1 MHPQQKHPNTL
12 SRPFFSVIMPIYNR
26 AGFLTTS
33 ITSVL
38 NQTFT
43 DFELFCVDDG
53 STDSSVS
60 IINDFAKKDKRVRP
74 VELKQ
79 NEGRCVARN
88 TGIELAA
95 ADWICFLDSDDIFYP
110 NHLETHYNLIQQN
123 PKYQLFATEQIISGK
138 TKKYSNP
145 KLRKN
150 IQEINLKDIILT
162 SSLQINQLCFNK
174 TKIDTR
180 FTDENIPVSEDWL
193 FTRMLLLK
201 NPMLKVNTVTNE
213 LLDHPNRTMRLI
225 SAEDFVLWKEMT
237 VMMFINS
244 PLLSPWLRRK
254 LKSFIWLL
262 CANTLL
268 SDGKKKL
275 ATPFFLESLRLPH
288 TYANP
293 LLYKA
298 LVKYVTK

>member
-1 MHPQQKHPNTL
+1 
-12 SRPFFSVIMPIYNR
+12 MPIYNR
-26 AGFLTTS
+26 AGFLPIS
-33 ITSVL
+33 IDSVL
-38 NQTFT
+38 DQTFT
-43 DFELFCVDDG
+43 DFELICVDDG
-53 STDSSVS
+53 STDNSVEV
-60 IINDFAKKDKRVRP
+60 IRDFAEKDSRVRL

-88 TGIELAA
+88 TGIELAV
-95 ADWICFLDSDDIFYP
+95 ADWICFLDSDDIYYP
-110 NHLETHYNLIQQN
+110 NHLETHYNLIQQYPQYN
-123 PKYQLFATEQIISGK
+123 LFATEQIISGK

-145 KLRKN
+145 KLSKS

-180 FTDENIPVSEDWL
+180 FTNENIPVSEDWL

-201 NPMLKVNTVTNE
+201 KPMLKVNTVTNE
-213 LLDHPNRTMRLI
+213 LLDHANRTMRLI

-237 VMMFINS
+237 VMMFLNS
-244 PLLSPWLRRK
+244 PNLARSLRRK

-275 ATPFFLESLRLPH
+275 ATPFFLEALRLPR
-288 TYANP
+288 TYTDP
-293 LLYKA
+293 LFYKA
-298 LVKYVTK
+298 LVKYITK

>member
-1 MHPQQKHPNTL
+1 
-12 SRPFFSVIMPIYNR
+12 MPIYNR

-33 ITSVL
+33 ISSVL
-38 NQTFT
+38 NQTFA
-43 DFELFCVDDG
+43 DFELLCVDDG

-60 IINDFAKKDKRVRP
+60 IINDFAKKDKRVRL

-95 ADWICFLDSDDIFYP
+95 SEWICFLDSDDIFYP

-123 PKYQLFATEQIISGK
+123 PKYHLFATEQIISGK
-138 TKKYSNP
+138 TKKYGNP
-145 KLRKN
+145 KLRKS
-150 IQEINLKDIILT
+150 IQEINLKDIIF
-162 SSLQINQLCFNK
+162 SGSLQINQLCFNK

-180 FTDENIPVSEDWL
+180 FTNENIPVSEDWL
-193 FTRMLLLK
+193 FTRLLLLETT
-201 NPMLKVNTVTNE
+201 MLKVNTVTNE

-225 SAEDFVLWKEMT
+225 SSEDFVLWKEMT

-244 PLLSPWLRRK
+244 PLLARSLRRK

-288 TYANP
+288 TYTNP

>member
-1 MHPQQKHPNTL
+1 
-12 SRPFFSVIMPIYNR
+12 MPIYNR

-38 NQTFT
+38 GQTFT
-43 DFELFCVDDG
+43 DFELLCVDDG
-53 STDSSVS
+53 STDTSVN
-60 IINDFAKKDKRVRP
+60 IIKDFAKKDSRVRL

-88 TGIELAA
+88 TGIELAV

-110 NHLETHYNLIQQN
+110 NHLETHHNLIQQY
-123 PKYQLFATEQIISGK
+123 PKYNVFATEQIISGK
-138 TKKYSNP
+138 TKKYGNP
-145 KLRKN
+145 KLRKSF
-150 IQEINLKDIILT
+150 QEINLKDIILT
-162 SSLQINQLCFNK
+162 SSLQLNQLCFNK
-174 TKIDTR
+174 IKVDTR
-180 FTDENIPVSEDWL
+180 FTNENIPVSEDWL
-193 FTRMLLLK
+193 FTRQLLLK
-201 NPMLKVNTVTNE
+201 TPMLKVNTVTNE

-237 VMMFINS
+237 VMMFLNS
-244 PLLSPWLRRK
+244 PNLARSLRRK

-275 ATPFFLESLRLPH
+275 ATPFFMEALRQPR
-288 TYANP
+288 TYTDP
-293 LLYKA
+293 LFYKA

>member
-1 MHPQQKHPNTL
+1 
-12 SRPFFSVIMPIYNR
+12 MPIYNR

-43 DFELFCVDDG
+43 DFELLCVDDG
-53 STDSSVS
+53 STDTSVDV
-60 IINDFAKKDKRVRP
+60 IKDFANKDNRVHL

-88 TGIELAA
+88 TGIELAK
-95 ADWICFLDSDDIFYP
+95 ADWICFLDSDDVFYP
-110 NHLETHYNLIQQN
+110 NHLETHHSLIQQY
-123 PKYQLFATEQIISGK
+123 PKYNIFATEQIISGK
-138 TKKYSNP
+138 TKKYGNP
-145 KLRKN
+145 KLRKS
-150 IQEINLKDIILT
+150 ILEINLKDIILT

-174 TKIDTR
+174 TKVDTR
-180 FTDENIPVSEDWL
+180 FTNENVPVSEDWL
-193 FTRMLLLK
+193 FTRQLLLK
-201 NPMLKVNTVTNE
+201 TPMLKVNTVTNE

-237 VMMFINS
+237 VMTFLNS
-244 PLLSPWLRRK
+244 PNLAHSLRRK

-275 ATPFFLESLRLPH
+275 ATPFFLEALRIPR
-288 TYANP
+288 TYTHP
-293 LLYKA
+293 LFYKA
-298 LVKYVTK
+298 LVKYITK

>member
-1 MHPQQKHPNTL
+1 
-12 SRPFFSVIMPIYNR
+12 MPIFNR

-43 DFELFCVDDG
+43 DFELLCVDDG
-53 STDSSVS
+53 SADTSVNV
-60 IINDFAKKDKRVRP
+60 INDLAKKDKRVRL

-88 TGIELAA
+88 TGIELAS

-110 NHLETHYNLIQQN
+110 NHLETHYNLIQKY
-123 PKYQLFATEQIISGK
+123 PKYHVFATEQIISGK
-138 TKKYSNP
+138 TKTYGK
-145 KLRKN
+145 RKFSRD
-150 IQEINLKDIILT
+150 IQEITLKDILL
-162 SSLQINQLCFNK
+162 SGSLQINQLCFNK
-174 TKIDTR
+174 TKVDTR
-180 FTDENIPVSEDWL
+180 FTNENIPVSEDWL
-193 FTRMLLLK
+193 FTRLLLLK
-201 NPMLKVNTVTNE
+201 SPMLKVNTVTNE

-225 SAEDFVLWKEMT
+225 SAEDFVHWKEYT
-237 VMMFINS
+237 VMIFLNS
-244 PLLSPWLRRK
+244 PNLARSLRRK

-275 ATPFFLESLRLPH
+275 ATPFFLEALRLPR
-288 TYANP
+288 TYTDP
-293 LLYKA
+293 LFYKA